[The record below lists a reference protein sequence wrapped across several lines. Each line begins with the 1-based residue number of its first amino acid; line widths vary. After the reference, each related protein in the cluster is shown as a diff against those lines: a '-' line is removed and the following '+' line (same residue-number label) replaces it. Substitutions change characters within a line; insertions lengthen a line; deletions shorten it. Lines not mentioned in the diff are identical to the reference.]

1 MKLSNFN
8 LMINENTKIY
18 VAAPAGVATGGP
30 ELLHQLVYHLRND
43 LGRDAYMY
51 YYPST
56 SNNPVH
62 PAYRDYNNPFV
73 HHIADE
79 PQNILIVPE
88 VVSGVQLLK
97 RYKKLQKVIWWLS
110 VNNFLISAVSA
121 NKFSRFTLVR
131 VLNKAA
137 SSLGRSLEWDYREVI
152 LAKIL
157 PNKSAT
163 LKLFKTYDIYQ
174 ANLHMCQSYYAM
186 DFLTSMSIK
195 NKVYLSDYLNKEF
208 LKQNFD
214 PKEKADLVA
223 FNPKKGRMFTTQI
236 IKAGRGID
244 FVPIE
249 KMTRTEVIDLLRRA
263 KVYIDFGDHPGKDRI
278 PREAAILGCCVIVGK
293 RGSAAN
299 ERDMPIP
306 SKYKFEVTKA
316 NIPSIIK
323 AILFCLENYNRVYRE
338 FDEYRMIIKKEP
350 ELFLQDLERIFGAG
364 KTKQSVPKGAA

>member
-1 MKLSNFN
+1 
-8 LMINENTKIY
+8 MIDENTKIY

-43 LGRDAYMY
+43 LGHDAYMY

-56 SNNPVH
+56 SKNPVH

-73 HHIADE
+73 CQIADE

-88 VVSGVQLLK
+88 VVSGVQLLS

-110 VNNFLISAVSA
+110 VNNFLISAISA
-121 NKFSRFTLVR
+121 NKLSRFTLVR
-131 VLNKAA
+131 VLNKVA
-137 SSLGRSLEWDYREVI
+137 SSLGRGLEWDAREAI
-152 LAKIL
+152 LTKLL
-157 PNKSAT
+157 PNKSAI
-163 LKLFKTYDIYQ
+163 LKLFKIYNIYQ

-195 NKVYLSDYLNKEF
+195 NKVYLSDYINKEF
-208 LKQNFD
+208 LKQNFN
-214 PKEKADLVA
+214 PKEKADIVA
-223 FNPKKGRMFTTQI
+223 FNPKKGRMFTKQI
-236 IKAGRGID
+236 MTAGQGID

-249 KMTRTEVIDLLRRA
+249 KMSRTEVIDLLRKA

-316 NIPSIIK
+316 NIPAIIK
-323 AILFCLENYNRVYRE
+323 AILFCLENYEKAYRE

-350 ELFLQDLERIFGAG
+350 ERFFQDLGKIFGVE
-364 KTKQSVPKGAA
+364 KKRESVPKGVA